1 MECDFIIVGGGS
13 AGAVIASRLSENPH
27 NKVLLLEAG
36 GPGNGILCRA
46 PAGGLLMLRNKPKI
60 NNWAFETVPQEGLN
74 GRRGYQ
80 PRGKVLGGSSTINA
94 MLYLRGQ
101 EQDYNNWSD
110 QGNSGWSWS
119 EVLPFFKKA
128 ENNIRGGD
136 EFHGD
141 DGPLQISNQKAPRAI
156 SQAYIDA
163 CKNMQIKPNLDFNTG
178 NNEGAGFW

>member
-1 MECDFIIVGGGS
+1 MDSDFIIVGGGS
-13 AGAVIASRLSENPH
+13 AGAVIASRLSENPY

-110 QGNSGWSWS
+110 QGHSGCS
-119 EVLPFFKKA
+119 
-128 ENNIRGGD
+128 
-136 EFHGD
+136 
-141 DGPLQISNQKAPRAI
+141 
-156 SQAYIDA
+156 
-163 CKNMQIKPNLDFNTG
+163 
-178 NNEGAGFW
+178 

>member
-1 MECDFIIVGGGS
+1 M
-13 AGAVIASRLSENPH
+13 
-27 NKVLLLEAG
+27 
-36 GPGNGILCRA
+36 
-46 PAGGLLMLRNKPKI
+46 
-60 NNWAFETVPQEGLN
+60 
-74 GRRGYQ
+74 
-80 PRGKVLGGSSTINA
+80 GGSSTINA

-110 QGNSGWSWS
+110 QGNNGWSWS

-141 DGPLQISNQKAPRAI
+141 DGPLQISNQKTPRAI

-178 NNEGAGFW
+178 NNEGAGFWQSTIFHSDNKNGERCSSSAAYLNPVLNKKNSINILVNIFFLKV